1 MRPWSGDRLAGVVA
15 AIVPWNYPVVL
26 AMSKIAPALAAGCAV
41 VVKPSPPATVLD
53 CYIVAE
59 AVEAAGLPAG
69 VINWVPGGADVG
81 AYLVSHLRSGQG
93 RLHRVDSGGRSI
105 ATACVGLLR
114 PVTLEL
120 GGKSAAILLD
130 DVGLD
135 AIMLDLQFITFM
147 NNGQTC
153 VTCSRI
159 LAPARRYDEV
169 VEALATRVSSLRVG
183 DPLDPSTDIGPM
195 ATAAHRERVES
206 YIEKGKGEAR
216 LVAGGGRPKGIDKG
230 WFVEPTVFAYMTND
244 ATIAQEEIFGPVLS
258 VIPYDDE
265 ADAVRIANDSVY
277 GLGGTVFSA
286 DTERAKNI
294 ARQIHTG
301 TIGINGYPVAIGSP
315 FGGVKDSGLGREFGP
330 EALNSYLNLKSM
342 YIAKPA
348 KP

>member
-1 MRPWSGDRLAGVVA
+1 M
-15 AIVPWNYPVVL
+15 
-26 AMSKIAPALAAGCAV
+26 
-41 VVKPSPPATVLD
+41 
-53 CYIVAE
+53 
-59 AVEAAGLPAG
+59 
-69 VINWVPGGADVG
+69 
-81 AYLVSHLRSGQG
+81 
-93 RLHRVDSGGRSI
+93 
-105 ATACVGLLR
+105 
-114 PVTLEL
+114 TLEH

-135 AIMLDLQFITFM
+135 AIMPDLQFITFM

-153 VTCSRI
+153 VTCGRI

-216 LVAGGGRPKGIDKG
+216 LVVGDGRPKGIDKG
-230 WFVEPTVFAYMTND
+230 WFVEPTVFACTSND

-265 ADAVRIANDSVY
+265 ADAIRIANDSVY

-286 DTERAKNI
+286 DAERAKDI

-330 EALNSYLNLKSM
+330 EALNSHLDLKSM